1 MNVLRTL
8 LQFLLPVGVLAG
20 ALALAKAIAGGAKP
34 PVVVT
39 APTPPPTLRIAKAT
53 AADERLDVAAQGTV
67 EPLRTADL
75 SSEVAGRIVRTADA
89 LRAGGAF
96 AAGDVLVVIDP
107 TDFDFA
113 IRDQEAAVARAEL
126 RLQQERAEAAAALR
140 AWKALEGEAAA
151 EPLVTRA
158 PQIREA
164 EAALA
169 AATAMLDKR
178 RLDRARTEVK
188 APFSGRVRSV
198 AADLGQIVQVGQ
210 RLAVIFDDTTVEVRL
225 PVPANALAWLE
236 LPWRD
241 ELPDGAGPVVDVTAD
256 FAGTRRS
263 FRGHVVRTEG
273 EVDRRTRQLTVVA
286 RITAA
291 RTADGPPLLVGQFV
305 HAVIHGRTFP
315 RTIVVPGAA
324 LHEGTTVWVV
334 GADRRLARRAV
345 DVLRAEPDRVLLRG
359 GLAVGEHVVLGSGAT
374 FADGM
379 EVRLADP
386 AAEAGK

>member
-1 MNVLRTL
+1 MNVLRTV
-8 LQFLLPVGVLAG
+8 LQFLLPIGVLAG
-20 ALALAKAIAGGAKP
+20 AWALARAIAGSTPP
-34 PVVVT
+34 PVVVA
-39 APTPPPTLRIAKAT
+39 APAAPPAVRVVVAAAT
-53 AADERLDVAAQGTV
+53 DERLDVTAQGTV

-126 RLQQERAEAAAALR
+126 RLQQERAEAAAAVR

-169 AATAMLDKR
+169 ASHAMLDKR

-188 APFSGRVRSV
+188 APFAGRVRSV
-198 AADLGQIVQVGQ
+198 AADLGQIVQAGQ

-241 ELPDGAGPVVDVTAD
+241 ELPAGTGPLVDVTAD
-256 FAGTRRS
+256 FAGARRS

-286 RITAA
+286 RIAAA

-315 RTIVVPGAA
+315 AAIAVPSSS
-324 LHEGTTVWVV
+324 LHEGATVWVV

-359 GLAVGEHVVLGSGAT
+359 GLAVGEHVVIGTRAT
-374 FADGM
+374 FADGL
-379 EVRLADP
+379 EVTVVDP
-386 AAEAGK
+386 ATEAGK